1 MMEALIMGIS
11 VFTNLWAVKMKLE
24 RKRYSDAMLDG
35 AVFVILMM
43 VFAGTVSGLSIAT
56 MASSIFSFYL
66 YFSPPTRLIGSV
78 KEDLEPV
85 LSGKVIKT
93 TSRRKRVKIRKK

>member
-1 MMEALIMGIS
+1 MEALIMGVS

-24 RKRYSDAMLDG
+24 RKRYSDAILDG
-35 AVFVILMM
+35 AIFIILMM

-66 YFSPPTRLIGSV
+66 YFSPPTKLIGSV

-85 LSGKVIKT
+85 LSGEAIKT
-93 TSRRKRVKIRKK
+93 TSKRKKIKIKMK